1 MTVVATWMW
10 QGLVV
15 AGVAALLVRAFPRLN
30 AATRHA
36 IWWISLV
43 MVVIHPWTPSGVP
56 FEPVV
61 ASGPASG
68 ALAETFLHVPMP
80 PYWMVLSG
88 LTVWMCLVAWRTWQ
102 IVRGVT
108 VVARLKRQS
117 HTFDPAEEQRL
128 PMWRA
133 TRGVGRA
140 CELRISGRSAGA
152 CALGFWRPVI
162 LLPECLIQALS
173 DEELDQVVM
182 HEHAHL
188 ARYDDWSRL
197 LQCLVEA
204 CLGLHPALWLIGKRI
219 DLEREAACDDQVVA
233 LTRAPRAYANCLAHV
248 AGLLMAQGGQEPS
261 FVPAATRSAV
271 MLQSRVTRLLNGRR
285 HGLSRFGWLP
295 ATASMVVLAAVVMG
309 SDQLPPLVTF
319 GADPETYTDSGAQEL
334 LPVVHPTT
342 AAVLAPPIGPPP
354 NVAAAKPRPAVPRY
368 AGSAVPAVRA
378 TKRQVEGER
387 RTGAEEE
394 VRATTGIPPVLLGST
409 ALSGL
414 ARSMPAETDANFSEP
429 MSNEPAGA
437 DSPLAAIGTETARAG
452 IVVATRMQHLGI
464 GVGGWVASKARLIG
478 HAF

>member
-15 AGVAALLVRAFPRLN
+15 AGVAALLVRAFPRLD

-61 ASGPASG
+61 ASGPAAG
-68 ALAETFLHVPMP
+68 ALADAFLFVPMP
-80 PYWMVLSG
+80 PYWMVLG
-88 LTVWMCLVAWRTWQ
+88 GFTAWICLVGWRTWQ
-102 IVRGVT
+102 IVRGLT
-108 VVARLKRQS
+108 VVGSLKRQS
-117 HTFDPAEEQRL
+117 YAFDPAKEQRL

-133 TRGVGRA
+133 TRGGGRA

-204 CLGLHPALWLIGKRI
+204 FLGLHPALWFIGKRI
-219 DLEREAACDDQVVA
+219 DLERETACDDQVVA
-233 LTRAPRAYANCLAHV
+233 LTRAPRSYADCLAHV
-248 AGLLMAQGGQEPS
+248 AGILMARQGQAPS
-261 FVPAATRSAV
+261 FVPTATRSAV
-271 MLQSRVTRLLNGRR
+271 MLQSRVTRLLDGRR
-285 HGLSRFGWLP
+285 HGLSHFGWLP
-295 ATASMVVLAAVVMG
+295 TSASMVVLAAVVVG
-309 SDQLPPLVTF
+309 SDQLPPLVIF
-319 GADPETYTDSGAQEL
+319 AADPGAYTDPRPREL
-334 LPVVHPTT
+334 VPVVHTTT
-342 AAVLAPPIGPPP
+342 AASLALPIGPPP
-354 NVAAAKPRPAVPRY
+354 KVAAAKPRSTVPRY
-368 AGSAVPAVRA
+368 PERAVPAVRA
-378 TKRQVEGER
+378 TERQVEAVGPAGTE
-387 RTGAEEE
+387 AETP
-394 VRATTGIPPVLLGST
+394 ATTGIPPVLLDST
-409 ALSGL
+409 ALSSL
-414 ARSMPAETDANFSEP
+414 ARSMPPETDAIFP
-429 MSNEPAGA
+429 DQMSNEQAVAG
-437 DSPLAAIGTETARAG
+437 SPLAAVGTETARAG
-452 IVVATRMQHLGI
+452 IVVAARMQHLGV
-464 GVGGWVASKARLIG
+464 GVGGWFASKARAIG